1 MIIVLCKGLCLF
13 SLKFE
18 QVARNYVTVEL
29 SNTGVVMGGKK
40 GRFEPAV
47 FKGIECTAL
56 LMFMYNR
63 ISRDKCVHLISEL
76 YENDRAE
83 VEPRVDHVLASLKD
97 KNLLLTIKY
106 PNPSRNYG
114 MNKFR
119 LEE

>member
-1 MIIVLCKGLCLF
+1 MFVF
-13 SLKFE
+13 A
-18 QVARNYVTVEL
+18 QVRARGPELRHGGAVEYRR
-29 SNTGVVMGGKK
+29 SHEGKK

-76 YENDRAE
+76 YKNDRAE

-119 LEE
+119 IEE